1 MKKKAKIYK
10 PTKSSMQ
17 SGLMKT
23 KEWVLEYIVHNE
35 QINPLMGWQSSSNT
49 LSEVKM
55 PFNSKDDASAA
66 CNDYL
71 KVLGYVAVAHSW
83 IKVLEVSYKN
93 YETNKQFYE
102 DKINTAKY
110 YFERVLPRIESHYIT
125 AVSGS
130 DYIMSHKFN

>member
-23 KEWVLEYIVHNE
+23 KEWILEYIVHNE

-55 PFNSKDDASAA
+55 TFNSKEDAI
-66 CNDYL
+66 DYA
-71 KVLGYVAVAHSW
+71 K
-83 IKVLEVSYKN
+83 KN
-93 YETNKQFYE
+93 
-102 DKINTAKY
+102 KICLLYTSPS
-110 YFERVLPRIESHYIT
+110 PRDS
-125 AVSGS
+125 
-130 DYIMSHKFN
+130 